1 MDLFSF
7 TIGVITGIAIG
18 ALLMIERFL
27 VRDERKY
34 VHLSAESNAVYIV
47 QLQVTEKEV
56 AR

>member
-34 VHLSAESNAVYIV
+34 VHLSAESNAVYIM
-47 QLQVTEKEV
+47 QLQVTEKED